1 MPGVYRRPEFGGV
14 CPGLGRRGRPG
25 KGASFPGT
33 ARTAP
38 ATPEG
43 GLRGRWSFYPPSGYQ
58 YIPGRIRP
66 AAVGG
71 SGEAAAPRKL
81 DPGGHGGRLAAPAPG
96 LDGSPQAWVL
106 SSRGG
111 FSSGASPRKL
121 DSGGRGIRPSP
132 PAPWLDG
139 SGTRTRYGLKKGRRA
154 SPRVFPGRPVGFG
167 KTQLGSNL
175 HPPQGYLGGPGRAP
189 RPRARRGR
197 LPRPRREVSGG
208 DGPFTRR
215 RDTSIYLDV
224 YVRRPWGGGSGGA
237 AAPRK
242 HDSGG
247 HGGRL
252 APPAPGLDGS
262 PQAWVL
268 GSRGSFS
275 SGASPRKLDSGGQGG
290 RLAPPTPGLDGSP
303 QAWLLSS
310 RGLFGQRRPRVD
322 SHSGGRGIRPSP
334 PAPWRD
340 GSGTRTRYGLKKG
353 RRASPR
359 VFPGRPVGF
368 GKTQLGSNLHP
379 PQGHLGRPGRAP
391 RPRARRGR
399 LPRPRREGSGG
410 EGPFTRRR
418 GIDT

>member
-1 MPGVYRRPEFGGV
+1 MRPVKVLTVGGLYLRPPGVHRLGPGGV
-14 CPGLGRRGRPG
+14 GLGASPSTGDPSLARSGPVSAELRPVEGFAARVELPPLSRRRGRPG

-81 DPGGHGGRLAAPAPG
+81 DSGGHGGRLAAPAPG

-106 SSRGG
+106 SSRGS

-121 DSGGRGIRPSP
+121 DSGGQGGRLAPPTPGLDGSPQAWLLSSRGLVGQRRPRVESHSGGRGIRPSP

-175 HPPQGYLGGPGRAP
+175 HPTQGHLGRPGRAP

-208 DGPFTRR
+208 DGPFTPPSGY
-215 RDTSIYLDV
+215 SIYLDV
-224 YVRRPWGGGSGGA
+224 
-237 AAPRK
+237 
-242 HDSGG
+242 
-247 HGGRL
+247 
-252 APPAPGLDGS
+252 
-262 PQAWVL
+262 
-268 GSRGSFS
+268 
-275 SGASPRKLDSGGQGG
+275 
-290 RLAPPTPGLDGSP
+290 
-303 QAWLLSS
+303 
-310 RGLFGQRRPRVD
+310 
-322 SHSGGRGIRPSP
+322 
-334 PAPWRD
+334 
-340 GSGTRTRYGLKKG
+340 
-353 RRASPR
+353 
-359 VFPGRPVGF
+359 
-368 GKTQLGSNLHP
+368 
-379 PQGHLGRPGRAP
+379 
-391 RPRARRGR
+391 
-399 LPRPRREGSGG
+399 
-410 EGPFTRRR
+410 
-418 GIDT
+418 